1 MKKMRTVILTS
12 ILLSATVLGSNV
24 SLIDAASKKSTPI
37 LVKSELT
44 DQEKALYVKDARTKE
59 SSISDFAPR
68 VLFSTL
74 EDGENLPMAP
84 IFESGTVSAENYE
97 EVLAKE
103 LGVVDDSFKP
113 LTMNVKSIDESHG
126 FINQVSYTD
135 PETNTTKTFN
145 IDYQLKSPEVSDGLQ
160 YALNFKYGTSLEKYR
175 LIIEEGNKGSNLNTD
190 SSNIQA
196 TAKNGTDMKGNKD
209 TATVSLTHGLDENF
223 GETNSEVTFTTK
235 DDLYD
240 VPDVVTTREVK
251 VFKEPDWSKV
261 NASIQL
267 GDKDILDASTSLKDE
282 NGNDYMVTI
291 TNPEDI
297 NINKAGTYEAK
308 FKAIGMNISPAE
320 EYGTGKNI
328 SYTKTIPITVS
339 DDKSEVNYNYLVVDK
354 KTGNTIASQSGS
366 AADGTSIT
374 LDKAN
379 LPTGY
384 TLTDAQ
390 KTFTVDAKNP
400 TKVATVAKDVDYTI
414 TFVDKDNQEKVG
426 QISDTGKEGE
436 SRLVTAPDGYTLDD
450 STDMIYTLDST
461 EPEKT
466 ILVSKGSILTQDLN
480 YTIKYT
486 DVDTDKVISEKKGTG
501 KLGDQIT
508 AVAPDGYVI
517 TDLTS
522 AGFTLAK
529 DDDSFTCYVKKAD
542 TPYNVTYVDQD
553 TDEEVGTQKGLGI
566 VGEKITLKTPA
577 GYTFVN
583 ANDATYEVD
592 KDNPNAKIFV
602 KQSTLTEDNLLT
614 THPYEG
620 YVEIYDENGKLN
632 KDVVLSQNTDWA
644 TDQKKTIDGVDY
656 YRVATNQYVKADSVY
671 VYSPLT
677 GVVTTSKVTPVYNS
691 KGQLVLDR
699 ALDKD
704 APWYSDRISK
714 IKGEKMYRVAT
725 DEWVKAS
732 DVTEQ

>member
-1 MKKMRTVILTS
+1 M
-12 ILLSATVLGSNV
+12 
-24 SLIDAASKKSTPI
+24 
-37 LVKSELT
+37 
-44 DQEKALYVKDARTKE
+44 
-59 SSISDFAPR
+59 
-68 VLFSTL
+68 
-74 EDGENLPMAP
+74 
-84 IFESGTVSAENYE
+84 
-97 EVLAKE
+97 
-103 LGVVDDSFKP
+103 
-113 LTMNVKSIDESHG
+113 
-126 FINQVSYTD
+126 
-135 PETNTTKTFN
+135 
-145 IDYQLKSPEVSDGLQ
+145 
-160 YALNFKYGTSLEKYR
+160 
-175 LIIEEGNKGSNLNTD
+175 
-190 SSNIQA
+190 
-196 TAKNGTDMKGNKD
+196 
-209 TATVSLTHGLDENF
+209 
-223 GETNSEVTFTTK
+223 
-235 DDLYD
+235 
-240 VPDVVTTREVK
+240 
-251 VFKEPDWSKV
+251 
-261 NASIQL
+261 
-267 GDKDILDASTSLKDE
+267 
-282 NGNDYMVTI
+282 
-291 TNPEDI
+291 
-297 NINKAGTYEAK
+297 
-308 FKAIGMNISPAE
+308 
-320 EYGTGKNI
+320 
-328 SYTKTIPITVS
+328 
-339 DDKSEVNYNYLVVDK
+339 
-354 KTGNTIASQSGS
+354 
-366 AADGTSIT
+366 
-374 LDKAN
+374 
-379 LPTGY
+379 
-384 TLTDAQ
+384 
-390 KTFTVDAKNP
+390 
-400 TKVATVAKDVDYTI
+400 
-414 TFVDKDNQEKVG
+414 
-426 QISDTGKEGE
+426 
-436 SRLVTAPDGYTLDD
+436 
-450 STDMIYTLDST
+450 
-461 EPEKT
+461 
-466 ILVSKGSILTQDLN
+466 
-480 YTIKYT
+480 
-486 DVDTDKVISEKKGTG
+486 
-501 KLGDQIT
+501 
-508 AVAPDGYVI
+508 I

-592 KDNPNAKIFV
+592 KDNSNAKIFV